1 MRLVG
6 GIKTCCVAWA
16 ALAGAC
22 ASAQTEGAPQISS
35 EAGVGYESQTAPLI
49 RLSPQGE
56 LISLDGLQRLG
67 GSSFRVGLQTFANW
81 QLGNS
86 WGATL
91 AADFSQKKSPTAPD
105 FDFGILSIQPS
116 VHVAVG
122 TASVGWGATLQ
133 RVDVA
138 GRAFREVRGAQLT
151 WTLPQ
156 PGGNLWM
163 AIADV
168 GSNRHGEDFSELDAS
183 TASLTVQRHLARPL
197 AGLEGLDISAF
208 LARERNER
216 DFVELS
222 HTSAMVSTGIQ
233 WRWQNI
239 MWSTGASLQQV
250 RFDGTAFDAEPLRVD
265 RAVGIELAAEHELS
279 NRTTV
284 RIEYNEVRSV
294 SSIALY
300 DNSFQQFGIKLRTTW
315 Q

>member
-6 GIKTCCVAWA
+6 GIKICCVTWV
-16 ALAGAC
+16 ALMGVC
-22 ASAQTEGAPQISS
+22 ASAQTEGPPQIST
-35 EAGVGYESQTAPLI
+35 EIGVGYESQTSPLI

-67 GSSFRVGLQTFANW
+67 GSSFHVGLQTFANW

-86 WGATL
+86 WGASL
-91 AADFSQKKSPTAPD
+91 AADFNQKKSPAAPD

-116 VHVAVG
+116 VHMAVG

-133 RVDVA
+133 RIDVA

-156 PGGNLWM
+156 PDGNLWM
-163 AIADV
+163 AVADV
-168 GSNRHGEDFSELDAS
+168 GSNRHGEEFSELDSS
-183 TASLTVQRHLARPL
+183 TASLTFQRHVARPL
-197 AGLEGLDISAF
+197 SGFEGLDISAF

-222 HTSAMVSTGIQ
+222 HTSAMVSTSIQ

-239 MWSTGASLQQV
+239 LWSTGASLQQV
-250 RFDGTAFDAEPLRVD
+250 RFDGTAFVAEPLRMD
-265 RAVGIELAAEHELS
+265 RAIGIELAAEHELS
-279 NRTTV
+279 HRTTV
-284 RIEYNEVRSV
+284 RIEYSEVRNV

-300 DNSFQQFGIKLRTTW
+300 DNSFQQFGVKLRTTW